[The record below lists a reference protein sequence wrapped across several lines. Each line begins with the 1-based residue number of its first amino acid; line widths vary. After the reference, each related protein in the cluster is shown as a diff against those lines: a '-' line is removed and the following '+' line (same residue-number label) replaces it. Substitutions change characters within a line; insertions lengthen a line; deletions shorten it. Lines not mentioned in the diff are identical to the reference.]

1 MGIKPLLFLLLFLF
15 FMPLAQ
21 AQSEK
26 ITMDVKGSCVDYNVT
41 LKAEGF
47 ENGCY
52 DVKIDVKTAGVG
64 RAGEI
69 YDPMEGWKSSFYY
82 IKDGFCVNKEK
93 DRKDFMV
100 RAKTYRDF
108 SLVASLKM
116 NSRTWA
122 SDYYDVKQKCPQ
134 QTKRPEYFFLGALVA
149 VLFLVAGLALYVKK
163 FK

>member
-1 MGIKPLLFLLLFLF
+1 MRLKIFLLIFFLIF

-41 LKAEGF
+41 LKTEGF

-52 DVKIDVKTAGVG
+52 DVKIDVKTLGTG
-64 RAGEI
+64 RIGEI

-82 IKDGFCVNKEK
+82 IKDGFCVNGEK

-100 RAKTYRDF
+100 RAKTYGDF
-108 SLVASLKM
+108 SFVASLKM
-116 NSRTWA
+116 NSRTWT

-134 QTKRPEYFFLGALVA
+134 QTEKPGYFFLGALVA

>member
-1 MGIKPLLFLLLFLF
+1 MGIKPFLFLLLFLF
-15 FMPLAQ
+15 FIPLVQ

-26 ITMDVKGSCVDYNVT
+26 ITMDVKGNCIDYEVT

-52 DVKIDVKTAGVG
+52 DVKIDVKTAGGG

-69 YDPMEGWKSSFYY
+69 YDPMEGWKSSYYY

-93 DRKDFMV
+93 DQKDFIV
-100 RAKTYRDF
+100 RAKTYKDF
-108 SLVASLKM
+108 SFVAILKM
-116 NSRTWA
+116 NSRSWT
-122 SDYYDVKQKCPQ
+122 SDYYEIKQNCPQ
-134 QTKRPEYFFLGALVA
+134 QTEKPEYFFLGALVA
-149 VLFLVAGLALYVKK
+149 VLVLVAGLALYVKK